1 MGEVRLDAAEVRA
14 LATRVL
20 DGADVLYETRWP
32 TLASDALTGS
42 AVERAAVT
50 SCLEDGVADV
60 VGAMRT
66 WAAAAQSAAAGLQ
79 QADQRQAGRLRRPQ

>member
-14 LATRVL
+14 LAKRVL
-20 DGADVLYETRWP
+20 DGADVLDETRWS
-32 TLASDALTGS
+32 TVASDALTGS
-42 AVERAAVT
+42 AVERAAAA
-50 SCLEDGVADV
+50 SCLEDRVADV

-66 WAAAAQSAAAGLQ
+66 WAAAALSAAADLQ